1 MCIVNETILILI
13 LLTIVMFSVN
23 RVQSTINEG
32 RLEFAES
39 PEMKLDKDPF
49 PANMNI
55 VELKEKKV
63 MVRPS

>member
-13 LLTIVMFSVN
+13 LLTIVMFSIN

>member
-1 MCIVNETILILI
+1 
-13 LLTIVMFSVN
+13 MFSVN

>member
-63 MVRPS
+63 MV